1 MSGQEQTD
9 RQTDRHGVE
18 RMELRLIK
26 ECLTTESLTGRVGAL
41 ESEHHQR
48 CGQKVAGRSKKLGGP
63 HGARVHRVGDPCSK
77 PTTLFPKPMKTKA
90 IEWIL
95 LSKFQNYATV
105 TGVGLYAQKR
115 FEPQPPRHRQNRL
128 NKACRLA
135 RVPTNANPLLE
146 MCNSEVAEFKG
157 VTTPLSNKRM
167 DQVETPGKI
176 IKKQPMPGVSVEA
189 LDDFTRDS
197 VCQVI
202 YKMYHEGT
210 ISKIWWDSTKFTCKR
225 RSTNDGKR
233 FIVCIKED
241 HEEMNGENV
250 ETWMK
255 NQLLISCTVYKIR
268 LTLPDEK
275 TCDPS
280 ESFSWRA
287 VKELGWAWLSVPR
300 VPSSAWTPCESEQLC
315 SYKSLTERPC
325 PHTTIPRGGK
335 SARSRGCPGHARD
348 IRSTAIHEQILGSP
362 GVNKMFA
369 RSLFAGIEPY
379 VFEKFYVLEDQ
390 AALKSLLAN
399 VGSDTPRIIVG
410 GGGGRKSVGA
420 SFKPSKNP
428 SFRRDF
434 MLSNVELHRFKSPR
448 RLKLGFIPKHGN
460 LLELSVDLCL
470 LRPTTLVLPGVRRG
484 SASSGPRGTSQAIL
498 FLLDVIEGGGGNN
511 SSRESSEKS
520 VSSSK
525 VL

>member
-1 MSGQEQTD
+1 MGTVESANLL
-9 RQTDRHGVE
+9 RHY
-18 RMELRLIK
+18 
-26 ECLTTESLTGRVGAL
+26 
-41 ESEHHQR
+41 
-48 CGQKVAGRSKKLGGP
+48 KVNGHKSDFA
-63 HGARVHRVGDPCSK
+63 V
-77 PTTLFPKPMKTKA
+77 
-90 IEWIL
+90 
-95 LSKFQNYATV
+95 
-105 TGVGLYAQKR
+105 
-115 FEPQPPRHRQNRL
+115 
-128 NKACRLA
+128 
-135 RVPTNANPLLE
+135 NPLLPLAVFAFHVTVFDQTRCPE
-146 MCNSEVAEFKG
+146 NVSHAFFQMTSSRQARHWPGSIRHDCLVHPAANCSSVSEENSPHFHKQQ
-157 VTTPLSNKRM
+157 LSNKRM

-176 IKKQPMPGVSVEA
+176 IKKQPRPGVSVEA

-197 VCQVI
+197 VRQVI
-202 YKMYHEGT
+202 YKMYHKGQCKCLGT
-210 ISKIWWDSTKFTCKR
+210 ISKIWRDSTKFTCKR

-241 HEEMNGENV
+241 HKEMNGENV

-287 VKELGWAWLSVPR
+287 EHGDVV
-300 VPSSAWTPCESEQLC
+300 C
-315 SYKSLTERPC
+315 
-325 PHTTIPRGGK
+325 GGCH
-335 SARSRGCPGHARD
+335 S
-348 IRSTAIHEQILGSP
+348 HEQILGSP

-379 VFEKFYVLEDQ
+379 AYEKFYVLEDQ
-390 AALKSLLAN
+390 AALKKRLYVVKRGATSLQVPKTPE
-399 VGSDTPRIIVG
+399 VGVILR
-410 GGGGRKSVGA
+410 
-420 SFKPSKNP
+420 N
-428 SFRRDF
+428 
-434 MLSNVELHRFKSPR
+434 
-448 RLKLGFIPKHGN
+448 HGN

-498 FLLDVIEGGGGNN
+498 FLLDVMEGGGGNN

>member
-1 MSGQEQTD
+1 M
-9 RQTDRHGVE
+9 RQ
-18 RMELRLIK
+18 
-26 ECLTTESLTGRVGAL
+26 
-41 ESEHHQR
+41 
-48 CGQKVAGRSKKLGGP
+48 
-63 HGARVHRVGDPCSK
+63 
-77 PTTLFPKPMKTKA
+77 
-90 IEWIL
+90 
-95 LSKFQNYATV
+95 
-105 TGVGLYAQKR
+105 
-115 FEPQPPRHRQNRL
+115 
-128 NKACRLA
+128 
-135 RVPTNANPLLE
+135 E

-202 YKMYHEGT
+202 YKMYHEGQCKCLGT
-210 ISKIWWDSTKFTCKR
+210 ISKIWRDSTKFTCKR
-225 RSTNDGKR
+225 RSMNDGKR

-287 VKELGWAWLSVPR
+287 EHGDVV
-300 VPSSAWTPCESEQLC
+300 C
-315 SYKSLTERPC
+315 
-325 PHTTIPRGGK
+325 GGCH
-335 SARSRGCPGHARD
+335 S
-348 IRSTAIHEQILGSP
+348 HEQILGSP

-379 VFEKFYVLEDQ
+379 AFEKFYVLEDQ